1 MRKSILVFAVVL
13 VLSLVA
19 VQCAPTP
26 TPSPEP
32 TEPPE
37 AAPTE
42 TSPPQATPTEEK
54 VEQVLRIALDASDLS
69 TLDPHFA
76 AATQDRAVVDMVF
89 NGLIRYKPGDISQ
102 FEPDLA
108 KAVPEPTTEDGKQVW
123 VFELREGVMC
133 HPWNGNEG
141 YELTSEDVVYSMQ
154 KSANPDRSAYAG
166 EYTGLTVE
174 AVDDYTVKVILDN
187 PLSPALFLP
196 KVADYSGGF
205 VVCKQAVEALGD
217 EAFKTHPVGTG
228 PFMFQNYTP
237 MESMTLAANEQYFRG
252 APKLDSVEVHYIPDI
267 SSRELGLREGELD
280 VAEGLREQPWIEKMK
295 GAEGT
300 TVDVF
305 GPGETVVLHMNQTD
319 EPLHDVNVR
328 KAIAY
333 ALDREKF
340 LAFFGEDTA
349 DPLYSPVPVQFL
361 PGGLTKDEVAE
372 AGVLY
377 EADPARAQEL
387 LAEAGAEEF
396 SLTSNTSE
404 RASYRRTYEAIQ
416 DQLKQV
422 GITLNLEVVDHSTM
436 HSLIREDANPLA
448 VYIAWRPNADVF
460 LTRFY
465 HSDSIVVTGAKP
477 DTNFSHYTQID
488 DMIEETRVETDP
500 DKQAETWKE
509 AQLKI
514 LEDAAAYPLFILK
527 FVFGRRE
534 YVDFG
539 YDLQSTLALYPQV
552 TEQTQLTR

>member
-1 MRKSILVFAVVL
+1 MRKLMPLFIVILVLAL
-13 VLSLVA
+13 
-19 VQCAPTP
+19 VQCAPPETP
-26 TPSPEP
+26 APEDTPAPEP
-32 TEPPE
+32 TDTPIPEP
-37 AAPTE
+37 
-42 TSPPQATPTEEK
+42 TPTEK
-54 VEQVLRIALDASDLS
+54 VEQILRIAFDASDLS
-69 TLDPHFA
+69 ALDPHFA
-76 AATQDRAVVDMVF
+76 AATQDRAIVDMVF

-108 KAVPEPTTEDGKQVW
+108 KAIPEPTTEGDKQIW
-123 VFELREGVMC
+123 TFELREGVMC

-141 YELTSEDVVYSMQ
+141 YELTAEDVVYSLE
-154 KSANPDRSAYAG
+154 KAANADRSAYAG
-166 EYTGLTVE
+166 EYADVTFE
-174 AVDDYTVKVILDN
+174 AVDDYTVKVILDQ

-196 KVADYSGGF
+196 KVADYAGGF
-205 VVCKQAVEALGD
+205 VVCKQAAEDLGD

-228 PFMFQNYTP
+228 PFMFENYTP
-237 MESMTLAANEQYFRG
+237 MESVTLAANEQYFRG
-252 APKLDSVEVHYIPDI
+252 APKLAKVEAHYIPDI

-280 VAEGLREQPWIEKMK
+280 LAEGLREQPWIEKMK
-295 GAEGT
+295 DAEGV

-305 GPGETVVLHMNQTD
+305 GPGETVVLHMNQSV
-319 EPLHDVNVR
+319 EPLGDVKVR
-328 KAIAY
+328 QAIAY
-333 ALDREKF
+333 TLAREDF

-361 PGGLTKDEVAE
+361 AGGLTKEEVTE

-377 EADPARAQEL
+377 ETDRAKAQEL

-404 RASYRRTYEAIQ
+404 RASYRKTYEAIQ

-422 GITLNLEVVDHSTM
+422 GTTFELEVVDHSTM

-477 DTNFSHYTQID
+477 DTNFSHYTGID
-488 DMIEETRVETDP
+488 DLIEQARVETDL
-500 DKQAETWKE
+500 DAQAELWKE
-509 AQLKI
+509 AQIKI
-514 LEDAAAYPLFILK
+514 MEDAAAYPLFILK
-527 FVFGRRE
+527 FVFGRAE

-552 TEQTQLTR
+552 TENTQLTR